1 MENGKKLSVISGII
15 TLVATFLFSWIAL
28 EIGKSGII
36 YYANGLGIIK
46 NLPAM
51 FTDAES
57 IGDTLAIPVFAFY
70 IIAGIFIL
78 FLASG
83 VLQILGTK
91 HRAFVLVGSIVSLG
105 IVTLLLLSIV
115 DVIDKANWVY
125 YILGTDEPLVENIIP
140 LKILGFGIFDIG
152 MWLLYAGGI
161 LGIVASVVERKQG
174 GYTSKD
180 KEIKRIEDIRRKP
193 KEELE

>member
-1 MENGKKLSVISGII
+1 MDIGKKLCVISGII

-28 EIGKSGII
+28 EIGMGGTI
-36 YYANGLGIIK
+36 YYANGIGIIK

-57 IGDTLAIPVFAFY
+57 LGSTLEIPVFAFY

-83 VLQILGTK
+83 VLQILGIK
-91 HRAFVLVGSIVSLG
+91 HRAFVILGTTVSLG
-105 IVTLLLLSIV
+105 IAILIMLSDA

-140 LKILGFGIFDIG
+140 LTILGLGSFDIG
-152 MWLLYAGGI
+152 MYLLYAGGI
-161 LGIVASVVERKQG
+161 VGIIASVYG
-174 GYTSKD
+174 PG
-180 KEIKRIEDIRRKP
+180 P
-193 KEELE
+193 F

>member
-1 MENGKKLSVISGII
+1 MMAVGKKLSVISGII
-15 TLVATFLFSWIAL
+15 TLIATFLFSWIAL
-28 EIGKSGII
+28 EIGKGGTI

-57 IGDTLAIPVFAFY
+57 IGSTLEIPVFAFY
-70 IIAGIFIL
+70 IIVGIFIL

-91 HRAFVLVGSIVSLG
+91 HRAFVLVGTVASLV
-105 IVTLLLLSIV
+105 ITTLLWLSTV

-125 YILGTDEPLVENIIP
+125 YLLGTDEPLVENIIP
-140 LKILGFGIFDIG
+140 LKILDFGTFDIG
-152 MWLLYAGGI
+152 MYLLYASGI
-161 LGIVASVVERKQG
+161 VGIVASVYG
-174 GYTSKD
+174 PGAF
-180 KEIKRIEDIRRKP
+180 
-193 KEELE
+193 

>member
-1 MENGKKLSVISGII
+1 MGIGKEKKLSVISGII

-28 EIGKSGII
+28 EIGIGGTI
-36 YYANGLGIIK
+36 YYANGIGIIK

-57 IGDTLAIPVFAFY
+57 IGSTLEIPVFAFY
-70 IIAGIFIL
+70 ILAGIFIL

-83 VLQILGTK
+83 VLQILGIK
-91 HRAFVLVGSIVSLG
+91 HRAFVLVGTIVSLG
-105 IVTLLLLSIV
+105 IAMLLWLSNV

-140 LKILGFGIFDIG
+140 LKIFDLSTFDI
-152 MWLLYAGGI
+152 WLYLLYAGGI
-161 LGIVASVVERKQG
+161 LGIVASVYG
-174 GYTSKD
+174 PG
-180 KEIKRIEDIRRKP
+180 P
-193 KEELE
+193 F

>member
-1 MENGKKLSVISGII
+1 MAIGKKLSVISGII

-28 EIGKSGII
+28 HIGGSG
-36 YYANGLGIIK
+36 YYANGIGIIK

-57 IGDTLAIPVFAFY
+57 LGSTLEIPVFAFY

-83 VLQILGTK
+83 VLQILGMK
-91 HRAFVLVGSIVSLG
+91 HRAFVIVGTIVSLG
-105 IVTLLLLSIV
+105 IAILLMLSMA

-125 YILGTDEPLVENIIP
+125 YILGTDELLIENIIP
-140 LKILGFGIFDIG
+140 ITIFGPGTFDIG
-152 MWLLYAGGI
+152 LYLLYAGGI
-161 LGIVASVVERKQG
+161 VGIVASVYG
-174 GYTSKD
+174 PG
-180 KEIKRIEDIRRKP
+180 P
-193 KEELE
+193 F